1 MSEEYIFNGF
11 KIDHKSWL
19 DKPRSQLT
27 VKIDK
32 QSLDEFKK
40 LMKCLNRPCTL
51 GFDCLISLLDN
62 EENMKTFISK
72 VRNS

>member
-11 KIDHKSWL
+11 KIDPKSWL

-32 QSLDEFKK
+32 KSLDEFKK

-51 GFDCLISLLDN
+51 GFDCLISLLDD
-62 EENMKTFISK
+62 EDNMKTFIEK